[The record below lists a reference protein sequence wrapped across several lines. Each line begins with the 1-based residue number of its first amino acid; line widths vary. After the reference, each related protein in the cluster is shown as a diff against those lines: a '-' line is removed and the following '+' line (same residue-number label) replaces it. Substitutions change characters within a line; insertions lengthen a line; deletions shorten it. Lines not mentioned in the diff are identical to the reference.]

1 MSQSP
6 LLLHGDCKKM
16 LKTLEAESIEAAVSD
31 PPYGLGDMSPAR
43 VAECL
48 AAWTRGEEYQP
59 TGAGFMNK
67 AWDAWTPGPDM
78 WRELYRVLKPGAHA
92 LIFAGSRTQD
102 LMSLALR
109 LAGFEI
115 RDTLQWLYGSGFP
128 KSHNIAKNMDWTQAP
143 TPLSKVYEVTKWIR
157 EARDAAGIKNKDI
170 DAATNTQMATHWT
183 STKSQQPVIPALH
196 QVSALLNVLKLT
208 PEQVP
213 DHIVDVL
220 LGNRERVSL
229 REVLDTEMRPRIDTF
244 WEGELQKA
252 PHTIYGAPVRA
263 EAARWEGWGTALKP
277 AYEPIILARK
287 PLAGTVVQNT
297 LEHGCG
303 GINVDACRVG
313 EEGATKRSAQVPYP
327 KDINGREDRYTWA
340 RTGHDIIKLEL
351 GRYPANI
358 LFDEAAAEVLDAQAP
373 GASRFFYTAKAS
385 RAEREAGLDGHET
398 KTGAE
403 LTGRAE
409 GSVGLSAYA
418 GTRGAQ
424 PRANTHPTVK
434 PIELMRY
441 LVRLITPPGAS
452 VIDPFMGSGSTGC
465 AAVLEGARFVGIERE
480 AEYMNIARARI
491 AHHTP
496 APPSPAPPSPADE
509 QLSLFDTD
517 TDTQE
522 P

>member
-6 LLLHGDCKKM
+6 LLLQGDCKEV
-16 LKTLEAESIEAAVSD
+16 LKTLAPDSIEAAVSD

-59 TGAGFMNK
+59 TGAGFMGK

-128 KSHNIAKNMDWTQAP
+128 KSHNIDKAIDKALGAEREVIGSVIKYHCNKGDTVAWKGKVSQGRDPNSMDITAP
-143 TPLSKVYEVTKWIR
+143 TT
-157 EARDAAGIKNKDI
+157 DAA
-170 DAATNTQMATHWT
+170 
-183 STKSQQPVIPALH
+183 
-196 QVSALLNVLKLT
+196 
-208 PEQVP
+208 
-213 DHIVDVL
+213 
-220 LGNRERVSL
+220 
-229 REVLDTEMRPRIDTF
+229 
-244 WEGELQKA
+244 
-252 PHTIYGAPVRA
+252 RA
-263 EAARWEGWGTALKP
+263 WEGWGTALKP

-303 GINVDACRVG
+303 GLYIGGCRVAWSEG
-313 EEGATKRSAQVPYP
+313 EGA
-327 KDINGREDRYTWA
+327 GYTRPPSDTPRVA
-340 RTGHDIIKLEL
+340 MDNPLGAGDTRTGDAA
-351 GRYPANI
+351 GRWPANV
-358 LFDEAAAEVLDAQAP
+358 LLDEGAAEVLDAQAP

-517 TDTQE
+517 TGTQE

>member
-1 MSQSP
+1 MSPSP
-6 LLLHGDCKKM
+6 LLLHGDCKEV
-16 LKTLEAESIEAAVSD
+16 LKTLAPDSIEAAVSD

-48 AAWTRGEEYQP
+48 AAWTRGEEYSP
-59 TGAGFMNK
+59 EGRGFMGK

-102 LMSLALR
+102 IMSIALR

-128 KSHNIAKNMDWTQAP
+128 KSHNIAKNMDLTQAP

-170 DAATNTQMATHWT
+170 DAATNTQMAAHWT
-183 STKSQQPVIPALH
+183 STKSQPVIPALH
-196 QVSALLNVLKLT
+196 QVSALLQVLKLT

-213 DHIVDVL
+213 EHIVEVL
-220 LGNRERVSL
+220 LGDRERVSL
-229 REVLDTEMRPRIDTF
+229 REVLGSEMRQNIATH
-244 WEGELQKA
+244 WEGEYKEA
-252 PHTIYGAPVRA
+252 PHTIYGAPVRT
-263 EAARWEGWGTALKP
+263 EAQKWEGWGTTLKP

-303 GINVDACRVG
+303 GLNIGGCRVG
-313 EEGATKRSAQVPYP
+313 DEPRTYKGAGKTDKVYSESGAGMLDGR
-327 KDINGREDRYTWA
+327 GREM
-340 RTGHDIIKLEL
+340 IFSVE
-351 GRYPANI
+351 GRWPANV
-358 LFDEAAAEVLDAQAP
+358 LLDEGAAEVLDAQAP

-385 RAEREAGLDGHET
+385 RAEREAGLEGH
-398 KTGAE
+398 
-403 LTGRAE
+403 
-409 GSVGLSAYA
+409 
-418 GTRGAQ
+418 GT
-424 PRANTHPTVK
+424 RANTHPTVK

-496 APPSPAPPSPADE
+496 APPSPADE

>member
-6 LLLHGDCKKM
+6 LLLQGDCKEV
-16 LKTLEAESIEAAVSD
+16 LKTLAPDSIEAAVSD

-59 TGAGFMNK
+59 TGAGFMGK
-67 AWDAWTPGPDM
+67 AWDAWTPGPEI

-115 RDTLQWLYGSGFP
+115 RDTLQWLYGPGFP
-128 KSHNIAKNMDWTQAP
+128 KSLNIGKNMDWVQAP
-143 TPLSKVYEVTKWIR
+143 RDLSKVYVVTKWIR

-170 DAATNTQMATHWT
+170 DAATNTQMAGHWT
-183 STKSQQPVIPALH
+183 TSKSQPAIPALH

-213 DHIVDVL
+213 AHIVDVL
-220 LGNRERVSL
+220 LGEREKAKVERVSL
-229 REVLDTEMRPRIDTF
+229 REVLDTVKVKAITTF
-244 WEGELQKA
+244 WDGEKTKA
-252 PHTIYGAPVRA
+252 THTIYGAPVRTDA
-263 EAARWEGWGTALKP
+263 QKWEGWGTALKP

-287 PLAGTVVQNT
+287 PLKGTLVQNT
-297 LEHGCG
+297 REHGCG
-303 GINVDACRVG
+303 GINVDGCRVAWSEG
-313 EEGATKRSAQVPYP
+313 EEAYTHPPSDTPRVAMGPLKAGDTRTGDP
-327 KDINGREDRYTWA
+327 NGRW
-340 RTGHDIIKLEL
+340 
-351 GRYPANI
+351 PANVI
-358 LFDEAAAEVLDAQAP
+358 LDEGAAEVLDAQAP

-385 RAEREAGLDGHET
+385 RAEREAGLDGH
-398 KTGAE
+398 
-403 LTGRAE
+403 
-409 GSVGLSAYA
+409 
-418 GTRGAQ
+418 GT
-424 PRANTHPTVK
+424 RANTHPTVK

-465 AAVLEGARFVGIERE
+465 AAVMEGARFVGIERE

-491 AHHTP
+491 AHYTHAPPSP
-496 APPSPAPPSPADE
+496 APPSPAPPSPADK

-517 TDTQE
+517 TDTGTQE

>member
-1 MSQSP
+1 V
-6 LLLHGDCKKM
+6 
-16 LKTLEAESIEAAVSD
+16 LKTLAPDSIEAAVSD

-48 AAWTRGEEYQP
+48 AAWTRGEEYSP
-59 TGAGFMNK
+59 EGRGFMGK

-128 KSHNIAKNMDWTQAP
+128 KSHNIAKNLDWTQAP
-143 TPLSKVYEVTKWIR
+143 PPRSKVYEVTKWIR
-157 EARDAAGIKNKDI
+157 EARDAAGITNKDI
-170 DAATNTQMATHWT
+170 DAATNTQMAGHWT
-183 STKSQQPVIPALH
+183 SDKSQPAIPALL
-196 QVSALLNVLKLT
+196 QVAALLNVLKLT

-229 REVLDTEMRPRIDTF
+229 REVLGTVMKQRIDTH
-244 WEGELQKA
+244 WEGEYKEA
-252 PHTIYGAPVRA
+252 THTIYGAPVRK
-263 EAARWEGWGTALKP
+263 EAQKWEGWGTALKP

-303 GINVDACRVG
+303 GLNIGGCRVAWSEG
-313 EEGATKRSAQVPYP
+313 EEAGDT
-327 KDINGREDRYTWA
+327 
-340 RTGHDIIKLEL
+340 RTGDAA
-351 GRYPANI
+351 GRWPANV
-358 LFDEAAAEVLDAQAP
+358 LLDEGAAEVLDAQAP

-385 RAEREAGLDGHET
+385 RAEREAGLEGHAT
-398 KTGAE
+398 KTNTE

-409 GSVGLSAYA
+409 GSVGLIMIDPRDGRLRDNPYA
-418 GTRGAQ
+418 GTSGAT

-434 PIELMRY
+434 PLDLMRY

-517 TDTQE
+517 TGTQE

>member
-6 LLLHGDCKKM
+6 LLLHGDCKEV
-16 LKTLEAESIEAAVSD
+16 LKTLAPDSIEAAVSD

-59 TGAGFMNK
+59 TGAGFMGK

-115 RDTLQWLYGSGFP
+115 RDTLQWLYSSGFP
-128 KSHNIAKNMDWTQAP
+128 KSHNIDKAINKSAP
-143 TPLSKVYEVTKWIR
+143 AT
-157 EARDAAGIKNKDI
+157 DAA
-170 DAATNTQMATHWT
+170 
-183 STKSQQPVIPALH
+183 
-196 QVSALLNVLKLT
+196 
-208 PEQVP
+208 
-213 DHIVDVL
+213 
-220 LGNRERVSL
+220 
-229 REVLDTEMRPRIDTF
+229 
-244 WEGELQKA
+244 
-252 PHTIYGAPVRA
+252 RA
-263 EAARWEGWGTALKP
+263 WEGWGTALKP

-303 GINVDACRVG
+303 GLNIGGCRVG
-313 EEGATKRSAQVPYP
+313 DEQHTNFSWRNKPNDTVFYLGLYGSP
-327 KDINGREDRYTWA
+327 KFTTVCIGRW
-340 RTGHDIIKLEL
+340 
-351 GRYPANI
+351 PANV
-358 LFDEAAAEVLDAQAP
+358 LLDEGAAEVLDAQAP

-385 RAEREAGLDGHET
+385 RAEREA
-398 KTGAE
+398 
-403 LTGRAE
+403 
-409 GSVGLSAYA
+409 GLSAYA

-517 TDTQE
+517 TGTQE

>member
-6 LLLHGDCKKM
+6 LLLHGDCKNM
-16 LKTLEAESIEAAVSD
+16 LKTLAAESIEAAVSD

-128 KSHNIAKNMDWTQAP
+128 KSHNIAKNIDWTQAP

-170 DAATNTQMATHWT
+170 DAATNTQMAIHWT
-183 STKSQQPVIPALH
+183 STKSQPVIPALH

-229 REVLDTEMRPRIDTF
+229 REVLGTEMKQRIDTF

-303 GINVDACRVG
+303 GINVDGCRVAWSEG
-313 EEGATKRSAQVPYP
+313 EEAGYTRPPSDTPRVAMNSPLGAGDT
-327 KDINGREDRYTWA
+327 
-340 RTGHDIIKLEL
+340 RTGDAA
-351 GRYPANI
+351 GRWPANV
-358 LFDEAAAEVLDAQAP
+358 LLDEGAAEVLDAQAP

-424 PRANTHPTVK
+424 PRANTHPTIK
-434 PIELMRY
+434 PLALMRY

>member
-48 AAWTRGEEYQP
+48 AAWTRGEEYSP
-59 TGAGFMNK
+59 EGRGFMGK

-128 KSHNIAKNMDWTQAP
+128 KSLDVSKAIDKSAGAERERYISATAP
-143 TPLSKVYEVTKWIR
+143 AT
-157 EARDAAGIKNKDI
+157 DAA
-170 DAATNTQMATHWT
+170 
-183 STKSQQPVIPALH
+183 
-196 QVSALLNVLKLT
+196 
-208 PEQVP
+208 
-213 DHIVDVL
+213 
-220 LGNRERVSL
+220 
-229 REVLDTEMRPRIDTF
+229 
-244 WEGELQKA
+244 
-252 PHTIYGAPVRA
+252 RA
-263 EAARWEGWGTALKP
+263 WEGWGSALKP
-277 AYEPIILARK
+277 AYEPVILARK
-287 PLAGTVVQNT
+287 PLDGTVAQNT
-297 LEHGCG
+297 LAHGCG
-303 GINVDACRVG
+303 ALNIDACRVG

-358 LFDEAAAEVLDAQAP
+358 LFDEAAAAQLDAQTGEP
-373 GASRFFYTAKAS
+373 TSRFFYCAKAS

-496 APPSPAPPSPADE
+496 APPPPAPPSPADE

>member
-6 LLLHGDCKKM
+6 LLLHGDCKEV
-16 LKTLEAESIEAAVSD
+16 LKTLAAESIEAAVSD

-59 TGAGFMNK
+59 TGAGFMGK

-128 KSHNIAKNMDWTQAP
+128 KSLNIAKNMDWTQAP
-143 TPLSKVYEVTKWIR
+143 PPRSKVYEVTKWIR

-183 STKSQQPVIPALH
+183 STKSQPAIPALH
-196 QVSALLNVLKLT
+196 QVPALLKVLKLT

-213 DHIVDVL
+213 EHIVDVL
-220 LGNRERVSL
+220 LGDREKVSL
-229 REVLDTEMRPRIDTF
+229 REVLGTKTVLDISTF
-244 WEGELQKA
+244 WEGEHKEA
-252 PHTIYGAPVRA
+252 THTIYGAPVRT

-303 GINVDACRVG
+303 GLNIGGCRIARSDA
-313 EEGATKRSAQVPYP
+313 A
-327 KDINGREDRYTWA
+327 GRW
-340 RTGHDIIKLEL
+340 
-351 GRYPANI
+351 PANV
-358 LFDEAAAEVLDAQAP
+358 LLDEGAAEVLDAQAP

-385 RAEREAGLDGHET
+385 RAEREAGLEGHET

-496 APPSPAPPSPADE
+496 APPPPAPPSPADE

-517 TDTQE
+517 TGTQE

>member
-6 LLLHGDCKKM
+6 LLLHGDCKTM
-16 LKTLEAESIEAAVSD
+16 LKTLAAESIEAAVSD
-31 PPYGLGDMSPAR
+31 PPYGLGDTSPAR

-59 TGAGFMNK
+59 TGAGFMGK

-115 RDTLQWLYGSGFP
+115 RDTLQWLYGNGFP
-128 KSHNIAKNMDWTQAP
+128 KSLDISKALDKMAGAEREVPITSRSGLHRASGVSVARVSESTKDAP
-143 TPLSKVYEVTKWIR
+143 RLQDITAPAT
-157 EARDAAGIKNKDI
+157 DAA
-170 DAATNTQMATHWT
+170 
-183 STKSQQPVIPALH
+183 
-196 QVSALLNVLKLT
+196 
-208 PEQVP
+208 
-213 DHIVDVL
+213 
-220 LGNRERVSL
+220 
-229 REVLDTEMRPRIDTF
+229 
-244 WEGELQKA
+244 
-252 PHTIYGAPVRA
+252 RA
-263 EAARWEGWGTALKP
+263 WEGWGTALKP

-287 PLAGTVVQNT
+287 PLSGTVVQNT
-297 LEHGCG
+297 LAHGCG
-303 GINVDACRVG
+303 ALNIDGCRIAWSEG
-313 EEGATKRSAQVPYP
+313 EQKGYTRPPSDTPRVAMQAPLGAGET
-327 KDINGREDRYTWA
+327 
-340 RTGHDIIKLEL
+340 RTGDAA
-351 GRYPANI
+351 GRWPANV
-358 LFDEAAAEVLDAQAP
+358 LLDEDAAAQLDAQTGTLRTGARAAKRYTSHEGTTYGGYKGGVERALP
-373 GASRFFYTAKAS
+373 ASEGGASRFFYTAKAS

-434 PIELMRY
+434 PIDLMRY

>member
-6 LLLHGDCKKM
+6 LLLHGDCKEV
-16 LKTLEAESIEAAVSD
+16 LKTLAPDSIEAAVSD

-48 AAWTRGEEYQP
+48 AAWTRGEEYSP
-59 TGAGFMNK
+59 EGRGFMGK

-128 KSHNIAKNMDWTQAP
+128 KSHNIDKAINKSAP
-143 TPLSKVYEVTKWIR
+143 TT
-157 EARDAAGIKNKDI
+157 DAA
-170 DAATNTQMATHWT
+170 
-183 STKSQQPVIPALH
+183 
-196 QVSALLNVLKLT
+196 
-208 PEQVP
+208 
-213 DHIVDVL
+213 
-220 LGNRERVSL
+220 
-229 REVLDTEMRPRIDTF
+229 
-244 WEGELQKA
+244 
-252 PHTIYGAPVRA
+252 RA
-263 EAARWEGWGTALKP
+263 WEGWGTALKP

-303 GINVDACRVG
+303 GLNVGGCRVATTDNLNGGAYAEKPTERGGADMWTATRKGDSNCFKRGGGG
-313 EEGATKRSAQVPYP
+313 EYQQP
-327 KDINGREDRYTWA
+327 IGRW
-340 RTGHDIIKLEL
+340 
-351 GRYPANI
+351 PANV
-358 LFDEAAAEVLDAQAP
+358 LLDEGAAEVLDAQSP

-385 RAEREAGLDGHET
+385 RAEREAGLEGHET

-434 PIELMRY
+434 PIDLMRY

-496 APPSPAPPSPADE
+496 APPSPAPPSPTDE

-517 TDTQE
+517 TGTQE

>member
-6 LLLHGDCKKM
+6 LLLEGDCKEV
-16 LKTLEAESIEAAVSD
+16 LKTLAPDSIEAAVSD

-59 TGAGFMNK
+59 TGAGFMGK

-102 LMSLALR
+102 IMSIALR
-109 LAGFEI
+109 LAGFEV
-115 RDTLQWLYGSGFP
+115 RDTLQWLYSSGTMS
-128 KSHNIAKNMDWTQAP
+128 KSHDI
-143 TPLSKVYEVTKWIR
+143 SKAIDKQRYDRDQIREVTAWIR
-157 EARDAAGIKNKDI
+157 AKRDARGLRNADI
-170 DAATNTQMATHWT
+170 DAAFGFNGTAGHWT
-183 STKSQQPVIPALH
+183 APASQPRAPTLD
-196 QVSALLNVLKLT
+196 
-208 PEQVP
+208 QVP
-213 DHIVDVL
+213 KLLKVL
-220 LGNRERVSL
+220 GVAPEELPPRIAYLLEHLNTPKGQPAKTWHL
-229 REVLDTEMRPRIDTF
+229 REVIGARVAGPH
-244 WEGELQKA
+244 WGEAFAHAKSKTSPHLQDITA
-252 PHTIYGAPVRA
+252 PATD
-263 EAARWEGWGTALKP
+263 AARAWDGWGTALRP

-287 PLAGTVVQNT
+287 PLDGTAAQNT
-297 LEHGCG
+297 LTHGCG
-303 GINVDACRVG
+303 GLNIDGCRVG
-313 EEGATKRSAQVPYP
+313 GEVMTARAMSSLGVMHDDKWTSKPIPPTEKEGRFP
-327 KDINGREDRYTWA
+327 R
-340 RTGHDIIKLEL
+340 
-351 GRYPANI
+351 NI
-358 LFDEAAAEVLDAQAP
+358 LLDEAAAELLDAQTGEP
-373 GASRFFYTAKAS
+373 TSRFFYCAKAS
-385 RAEREAGLDGHET
+385 RAEREAGLDGH
-398 KTGAE
+398 
-403 LTGRAE
+403 
-409 GSVGLSAYA
+409 
-418 GTRGAQ
+418 GT
-424 PRANTHPTVK
+424 RANTHPTVK

-517 TDTQE
+517 TGTQE

>member
-6 LLLHGDCKKM
+6 LLLQGDCTEV
-16 LKTLEAESIEAAVSD
+16 LKTLAPDSIEAAVSD

-59 TGAGFMNK
+59 TGAGFMGK

-128 KSHNIAKNMDWTQAP
+128 KNHDVSKAIDKTAGAEREVIGPKTLPNGKPRTATSELGRTQHEAWARPWHNDPAARERYISATAP
-143 TPLSKVYEVTKWIR
+143 AT
-157 EARDAAGIKNKDI
+157 DAA
-170 DAATNTQMATHWT
+170 
-183 STKSQQPVIPALH
+183 
-196 QVSALLNVLKLT
+196 
-208 PEQVP
+208 
-213 DHIVDVL
+213 
-220 LGNRERVSL
+220 
-229 REVLDTEMRPRIDTF
+229 
-244 WEGELQKA
+244 
-252 PHTIYGAPVRA
+252 RA
-263 EAARWEGWGTALKP
+263 WEGWGTALKP

-287 PLAGTVVQNT
+287 PLSGTVVQNT
-297 LEHGCG
+297 LAHGCG
-303 GINVDACRVG
+303 ALNIDGCRIAWSEGEQKGYTRPPSDTPRIAMQAPLGAMTTTGDA
-313 EEGATKRSAQVPYP
+313 A
-327 KDINGREDRYTWA
+327 GRW
-340 RTGHDIIKLEL
+340 
-351 GRYPANI
+351 PANV
-358 LFDEAAAEVLDAQAP
+358 LLDEGAAEVLDAQAP

-385 RAEREAGLDGHET
+385 RAEREAGLEGHET
-398 KTGAE
+398 KTNTE

-409 GSVGLSAYA
+409 GSVGLIMIDPRDGRLRDNPYA
-418 GTRGAQ
+418 SLNSRS

-496 APPSPAPPSPADE
+496 TPPPPAPSPQPPADE

-517 TDTQE
+517 TGTQE

>member
-6 LLLHGDCKKM
+6 LLLHGECKKM
-16 LKTLEAESIEAAVSD
+16 LKTLAAESIEAAVSD

-48 AAWTRGEEYQP
+48 AAWTRGEEYSP
-59 TGAGFMNK
+59 EGRGFMGK

-128 KSHNIAKNMDWTQAP
+128 KSHNIDKAIDKALGAEREVIGSVIKYHCNKGDTVAWNGVLPQGRDPNSMDITAP
-143 TPLSKVYEVTKWIR
+143 AT
-157 EARDAAGIKNKDI
+157 DAA
-170 DAATNTQMATHWT
+170 
-183 STKSQQPVIPALH
+183 
-196 QVSALLNVLKLT
+196 
-208 PEQVP
+208 
-213 DHIVDVL
+213 
-220 LGNRERVSL
+220 
-229 REVLDTEMRPRIDTF
+229 
-244 WEGELQKA
+244 
-252 PHTIYGAPVRA
+252 RA
-263 EAARWEGWGTALKP
+263 WEGWGTALKP

-303 GINVDACRVG
+303 GLNIGGCRVAWSEG
-313 EEGATKRSAQVPYP
+313 EGA
-327 KDINGREDRYTWA
+327 GYTRPPSDTPRVA
-340 RTGHDIIKLEL
+340 MNSPLGAGDTRTGDAA
-351 GRYPANI
+351 GRWPANV
-358 LFDEAAAEVLDAQAP
+358 LLDEGAAEVLDAQAP

-496 APPSPAPPSPADE
+496 APPPPAPPSPADE

>member
-6 LLLHGDCKKM
+6 LLLHGDCKEV
-16 LKTLEAESIEAAVSD
+16 LKTLAAESIEAAVSD

-59 TGAGFMNK
+59 TGAGFMGK

-128 KSHNIAKNMDWTQAP
+128 KSLNIAKNMDWTQAP
-143 TPLSKVYEVTKWIR
+143 PPRSKVYEVTKWIR

-183 STKSQQPVIPALH
+183 STKSQPEIPALH
-196 QVSALLNVLKLT
+196 QVPALLKVLKLT

-213 DHIVDVL
+213 EHIVDVL
-220 LGNRERVSL
+220 LGDREKVSL
-229 REVLDTEMRPRIDTF
+229 REVLGTKTVLDISTF
-244 WEGELQKA
+244 WEGEHKEA
-252 PHTIYGAPVRA
+252 THTIYGAPVRT

-303 GINVDACRVG
+303 GLNIGGCRIARSDA
-313 EEGATKRSAQVPYP
+313 A
-327 KDINGREDRYTWA
+327 GRW
-340 RTGHDIIKLEL
+340 
-351 GRYPANI
+351 PANV
-358 LFDEAAAEVLDAQAP
+358 LLDEGAAEVLDAQAP